1 MKVWEDPRVKR
12 GMETQLAE
20 RRQRLA
26 SGEKP
31 LGWKLGFGAPSAM
44 ARLGTS
50 GPISGYLLQS
60 ALVPSGGLVNVKGWT
75 QPVAE
80 PEIGVRLGADL
91 APGSNAAAAL
101 AAIAALT
108 VAIELADINLATT
121 PETAEAVLAGNI
133 FQRRVVVSEQSRSG
147 GDTAGLLSR
156 MYRRG
161 KLAGET
167 DKPEALTGK
176 VPDLLVHLADM
187 LGAFGEKLKAG
198 EIVICG
204 STVPPPLIEA
214 DETEFTHAI
223 EPIGEASV
231 RFTR

>member
-50 GPISGYLLQS
+50 APLSGYLLQS
-60 ALVPSGGLVNVKGWT
+60 ALVPSGGLVDVKGWT

-91 APGSNAAAAL
+91 APGSNTAAAL
-101 AAIAALT
+101 AAIASLT

-133 FQRRVVVSEQSRSG
+133 FQRRVVLSDNSRSG
-147 GDTAGLLSR
+147 GDTTGLLSR
-156 MYRRG
+156 TYRRG

-176 VPDLLVHLADM
+176 VSDLLVHLADM

-204 STVPPPLIEA
+204 STVSPPLIEA

>member
-1 MKVWEDPRVKR
+1 
-12 GMETQLAE
+12 
-20 RRQRLA
+20 
-26 SGEKP
+26 
-31 LGWKLGFGAPSAM
+31 
-44 ARLGTS
+44 
-50 GPISGYLLQS
+50 
-60 ALVPSGGLVNVKGWT
+60 
-75 QPVAE
+75 
-80 PEIGVRLGADL
+80 
-91 APGSNAAAAL
+91 
-101 AAIAALT
+101 
-108 VAIELADINLATT
+108 
-121 PETAEAVLAGNI
+121 
-133 FQRRVVVSEQSRSG
+133 
-147 GDTAGLLSR
+147 

-187 LGAFGEKLKAG
+187 LGAFGEKLNAG

-223 EPIGEASV
+223 EPIGNASV